1 MKLKVLNWNQ
11 WASKNVEAFDDLA
24 DEMVEQAYD
33 VVVLFE
39 VDQDETQA
47 EAILNEW
54 YCPANE
60 TIIRK
65 NNIASELAELLAAQD
80 VEYYWTWGQGRAI
93 LSKEPI
99 LPNAQKF
106 EAEQL
111 LIGISAVAEELM
123 QIVIGTTE
131 QLSAQWLRQEAE
143 QPSYPLMVLEEANED
158 ATNVSHLSET
168 LVSINDNQPYMI
180 WMSEQLVE

>member
-1 MKLKVLNWNQ
+1 MKLKVVNWKQ
-11 WASKNVEAFDDLA
+11 WASKNVEALDDLA
-24 DEMVEQAYD
+24 DEIVEQAYD

-54 YCPANE
+54 YCPADE

-65 NNIASELAELLAAQD
+65 NNMASDLAELLATQD
-80 VEYYWTWGQGRAI
+80 VEYYWTWGQGRAV

-111 LIGISAVAEELM
+111 LLGMSAVAEELM
-123 QIVIGTTE
+123 QIVVGTTE
-131 QLSAQWLRQEAE
+131 QLSAQWLRQEAK
-143 QPSYPLMVLEEANED
+143 QPSYPLVVVEEISED
-158 ATNVSHLSET
+158 ATNVSHLSEV
-168 LVSINDNQPYMI
+168 LVSMNDNQPYI
-180 WMSEQLVE
+180 VWMSEQLVD